1 MKEGDYMNKKTL
13 VNLVAEK
20 TQLKKKDVKAVVD
33 TVFEAIAEALEK
45 GEKVQLVDFGTFE
58 VKMMEGRTG
67 VNPRTK
73 AKINIPARKV
83 PKFKPGKVLKEK
95 VNK

>member
-1 MKEGDYMNKKTL
+1 MNKKEL
-13 VNLVAEK
+13 VNSVAEK
-20 TQLKKKDVKAVVD
+20 TQLKKKDVKLVIDTLFETIAAV
-33 TVFEAIAEALEK
+33 LEK

-58 VKMMEGRTG
+58 VKKMEGRTG

-83 PKFKPGKVLKEK
+83 PKFRPGKVLKTR

>member
-1 MKEGDYMNKKTL
+1 MNKKEL
-13 VNLVAEK
+13 VNAVAEK
-20 TQLKKKDVKAVVD
+20 TQLRKKDVKLVID
-33 TVFEAIAEALEK
+33 TLFETIAAALEK

-58 VKMMEGRTG
+58 VKKMEGRTG

-73 AKINIPARKV
+73 AKIKIPARKV
-83 PKFKPGKVLKEK
+83 PKFRPGKVLKTR

>member
-1 MKEGDYMNKKTL
+1 MNKKTL

-58 VKMMEGRTG
+58 VKMMESRTG

-73 AKINIPARKV
+73 AKIKIPARKV

>member
-1 MKEGDYMNKKTL
+1 MNKKTL
-13 VNLVAEK
+13 VSTVAEK

-33 TVFEAIAEALEK
+33 TVFEVIADSLEK
-45 GEKVQLVDFGTFE
+45 GEKIQLVDFGTFE
-58 VKMMEGRTG
+58 VKKMEGRTG

-73 AKINIPARKV
+73 AKINIPERKV
-83 PKFKPGKVLKEK
+83 PKFKPGKVLKER

>member
-1 MKEGDYMNKKTL
+1 MNKKSL
-13 VNLVAEK
+13 VNAVAEK
-20 TQLKKKDVKAVVD
+20 TQLKKKDVKAVID
-33 TVFEAIAEALEK
+33 TLFETISESLEK

-58 VKMMEGRTG
+58 VKQMEGRTG

-73 AKINIPARKV
+73 AKIKIPARKV
-83 PKFKPGKVLKEK
+83 PKFRPGKVLKTK

>member
-1 MKEGDYMNKKTL
+1 MNKKTL
-13 VNLVAEK
+13 INAVAEK
-20 TQLKKKDVKAVVD
+20 TQLKKKDVKLVID
-33 TVFEAIAEALEK
+33 TLFETIAAALEK

-58 VKMMEGRTG
+58 VKTMEGRTG

-73 AKINIPARKV
+73 AKIKIPARKV
-83 PKFKPGKVLKEK
+83 PKFRPGKVLKAK

>member
-1 MKEGDYMNKKTL
+1 MNKKTL

-20 TQLKKKDVKAVVD
+20 TQLKKKDVKVVVD

-73 AKINIPARKV
+73 AKIKIPARKV

>member
-1 MKEGDYMNKKTL
+1 MNKKTL
-13 VNLVAEK
+13 VNAVAEK
-20 TQLKKKDVKAVVD
+20 TQLKKKDVKLVID
-33 TVFEAIAEALEK
+33 TLFETIVASLEK

-58 VKMMEGRTG
+58 VKTMEGRTG

-83 PKFKPGKVLKEK
+83 PKFRPGKVLKAK

>member
-1 MKEGDYMNKKTL
+1 MLSGYSNK
-13 VNLVAEK
+13 
-20 TQLKKKDVKAVVD
+20 LKGLLNILPSILE
-33 TVFEAIAEALEK
+33 TISESLEK

-58 VKMMEGRTG
+58 VKKMEGRTG

-73 AKINIPARKV
+73 AKIKIPARKV
-83 PKFKPGKVLKEK
+83 PKFRPGKVLKTK

>member
-1 MKEGDYMNKKTL
+1 MKEGDFMNKKTL
-13 VNLVAEK
+13 VNAVAEK
-20 TQLKKKDVKAVVD
+20 TQLKKKDVKAVID
-33 TVFEAIAEALEK
+33 TLFETISESLEK

-58 VKMMEGRTG
+58 VKRMEGRTG

-73 AKINIPARKV
+73 AKIKIPARNV
-83 PKFKPGKVLKEK
+83 PKFRPGKVLKAR

>member
-1 MKEGDYMNKKTL
+1 MNKTEL
-13 VNLVAEK
+13 VNAVAEK
-20 TQLKKKDVKAVVD
+20 TQLKKKDVKLVID
-33 TVFEAIAEALEK
+33 TLFETIAAALEK

-58 VKMMEGRTG
+58 VKKMEGRTG

-73 AKINIPARKV
+73 AKIKIPARKV
-83 PKFKPGKVLKEK
+83 PKFRPGKVLKTR

>member
-1 MKEGDYMNKKTL
+1 MNKKTL
-13 VNLVAEK
+13 VNTVAEK
-20 TQLKKKDVKAVVD
+20 TQLKKKDVKLVID
-33 TVFEAIAEALEK
+33 TLFETIAAALEK

-58 VKMMEGRTG
+58 VKAMEGRTG

-73 AKINIPARKV
+73 AKIKIPARKV
-83 PKFKPGKVLKEK
+83 PKFRPGKVLKAK

>member
-1 MKEGDYMNKKTL
+1 MNKKEL
-13 VNLVAEK
+13 VNAVAEK
-20 TQLKKKDVKAVVD
+20 TQLKKKDVKLVIDTLFETIAAV
-33 TVFEAIAEALEK
+33 LEK

-58 VKMMEGRTG
+58 VKKMEGRTG

-73 AKINIPARKV
+73 AKIKIPARKV
-83 PKFKPGKVLKEK
+83 PKFRPGKVLKTR

>member
-1 MKEGDYMNKKTL
+1 MNKKEL
-13 VNLVAEK
+13 VNAVAEK
-20 TQLKKKDVKAVVD
+20 TQLKKKDVKLVID
-33 TVFEAIAEALEK
+33 TLFETIAAALEK

-58 VKMMEGRTG
+58 VKKMEGRTG

-73 AKINIPARKV
+73 AKIKIPARKV
-83 PKFKPGKVLKEK
+83 PKFRPGKVLKAR

>member
-1 MKEGDYMNKKTL
+1 MNKKSL
-13 VNLVAEK
+13 VNAVAEK
-20 TQLKKKDVKAVVD
+20 TQLKKKDVKAVID
-33 TVFEAIAEALEK
+33 TLFETISESLEK

-58 VKMMEGRTG
+58 VKKMEGRTG

-73 AKINIPARKV
+73 AKIKIPARKV
-83 PKFKPGKVLKEK
+83 PKFRPGKVLKTK

>member
-1 MKEGDYMNKKTL
+1 MNKKML
-13 VNLVAEK
+13 VNAVAEK

-33 TVFEAIAEALEK
+33 AVFEVISDALEK

-58 VKMMEGRTG
+58 VKKMEGRTG

-73 AKINIPARKV
+73 AKIKIPARKV
-83 PKFKPGKVLKEK
+83 PKFRPGKVLKAR

>member
-1 MKEGDYMNKKTL
+1 MNKKTL
-13 VNLVAEK
+13 VNAVAEK
-20 TQLKKKDVKAVVD
+20 TQLKKKDVKAVID
-33 TVFEAIAEALEK
+33 TLFETISESLEK

-58 VKMMEGRTG
+58 VKRIEGRTG

-73 AKINIPARKV
+73 AKIKIPARNV
-83 PKFKPGKVLKEK
+83 PKFRPGKVLKAR